1 MSDRRDRRGFTL
13 IELLVVIAIIA
24 VLIALLLPAVQSAR
38 EAARRAQCVN
48 NLKQLALASHNYIS
62 SQDKFPTCLYLH
74 PVFGPVG
81 VGWNNSSWIVLE
93 LGQMEQQ
100 PLLNAVNFSIMWG
113 TYNPWGHW
121 TIQTGLQNMTV
132 RQTVLNSLV
141 CPSDTSPNPNTFHYD
156 EVYQQL
162 AAGTSYVGNMG
173 DNCLGCGEGVPN
185 PNAGKQIV
193 CDELGLPCR
202 LPQLGHDI
210 LTDPQ
215 INHGDTAGSGIFW
228 AWGANVGLNMVTDGT
243 SNTFMAGEQIMTT
256 TWWDCWVEAN
266 EAVGSTAVPL
276 NYKFPTPQPSNWTR
290 QISFRSMHAGGANF
304 AMCDGSVRFIKD
316 SIQSW
321 SIMPSTG
328 LPPGV
333 TFPGTTTTYVVA
345 PGTQYGVYQSLSTR
359 NGGEVVTAPFA
370 N

>member
-1 MSDRRDRRGFTL
+1 MSHRRDRRGFTL

-24 VLIALLLPAVQSAR
+24 VLIALLLPAVQAAR

-48 NLKQLALASHNYIS
+48 NMKQLALAAHNYHS

-93 LGQMEQQ
+93 LGQMDNQ

-141 CPSDTSPNPNTFHYD
+141 CPSDPSPNPNTFHYD

-162 AAGTSYVGNMG
+162 AGGTSYVGNMG
-173 DNCLGCGEGVPN
+173 DNCLACADPGGNPPN
-185 PNAGKQIV
+185 PNAGNVII
-193 CDELGLPCR
+193 CADLGLPCR

-210 LTDPQ
+210 LTTPQ
-215 INHGDTAGSGIFW
+215 IQNGDIAGSGIFW
-228 AWGANVGLNMVTDGT
+228 AWGSNVGLNMVTDGS
-243 SNTFMAGEQIMTT
+243 SNTFMIGEQIMST

-266 EAVGSTAVPL
+266 ESVGSTAVPL
-276 NYKFPTPQPSNWTR
+276 NYKLNPPAASNWTR
-290 QISFRSMHAGGANF
+290 QISFRSNHPGGASF
-304 AMCDGSVRFIKD
+304 AMADGSVRFVKT
-316 SIQSW
+316 SVNF
-321 SIMPSTG
+321 ST
-328 LPPGV
+328 
-333 TFPGTTTTYVVA
+333 
-345 PGTQYGVYQSLSTR
+345 YQALSTR
-359 NGGEVVTAPFA
+359 AKGEVVSSDSY
-370 N
+370 